1 MLNIFAQLDKLQAH
15 YNALPQPMRQSI
27 LPWVI
32 TSIPVIISSLF
43 SAYQAMPV
51 IIAITVYLLYLV
63 TNHTDTFI
71 FNLTAK
77 EARARITMPL
87 VTLIPAWGVLAA
99 FLSRKEM
106 VLGIIGPFAGVLLLC
121 AAPAYRLKMT
131 RMKRYVP
138 LELSFGLVG
147 IFLVIASLNY
157 INF

>member
-15 YNALPQPMRQSI
+15 YNALPEKMRQSI
-27 LPWVI
+27 LPWLI
-32 TSIPVIISSLF
+32 TSIPVIVSSLF
-43 SAYQAMPV
+43 SVYQAMPV
-51 IIAITVYLLYLV
+51 ILSITVYLLYLV
-63 TNHTDTFI
+63 TNYTDTFI

-77 EARARITMPL
+77 EARARITIPL
-87 VTLIPAWGVLAA
+87 VTFIPLWGVLAA

-106 VLGIIGPFAGVLLLC
+106 VLGIIGPFAAVLLLC

-147 IFLVIASLNY
+147 VFLVVASLNY
-157 INF
+157 IKF